1 MKHVCKQLACLHG
14 QVLAAAPHK
23 DGEQRNKEPPF
34 VGTERHAWGGL
45 WSSMCVCMAKAL
57 QCTNANERATEA

>member
-1 MKHVCKQLACLHG
+1 
-14 QVLAAAPHK
+14 VLAAAPHK